1 MKKLAQIIIVL
12 LFILSGCKS
21 NDDKKADDSKKSV
34 ILSGFVENP
43 QQGHIAIESFS
54 VSTNTFVPVDTI
66 ALANNN
72 TYYHEFALGQPN
84 YFRLNFYNRQ
94 RVNLILHESNVEV
107 NVDGSAP
114 RGSVEILGS
123 PESDQLARLNLVLGE
138 FKKKENEINQHFVQA
153 STAGEHDLVEVIR
166 DQYMELQ
173 VKKTEAIKNQIIEMG
188 TSFAVLQAVNLLN
201 KDSEF
206 EFVDELTQMLRLEYP
221 EVPYIKMLADE
232 MDRLRTVAIGVIAP
246 EISLPNVDGE
256 IVNLSDLRGKYVLVD
271 FWAEWCKPCRME
283 NPNVVRMYYKFR
295 DKGFEVFGVSL
306 DRTREKWLKGIKE
319 DGLIWTQVSD
329 LKYFNSEAAR
339 TYSVSGIPF
348 AVLLDREGR
357 IIAKNLRGKN
367 LEAKLEEIFSGEENA
382 NPI

>member
-1 MKKLAQIIIVL
+1 MKKLAQLILVL
-12 LFILSGCKS
+12 LLTSLGCTTT
-21 NDDKKADDSKKSV
+21 DEKKPDNSKKIV

-72 TYYHEFALGQPN
+72 TYYHEFAFGQPN

-94 RVNLILHESNVEV
+94 SVNLILHQSNVEV

-123 PESDQLARLNLVLGE
+123 PESDQLTRLNLLLVK
-138 FKKKENEINQHFVQA
+138 FKQKENDINQRFGQA
-153 STAGEHDLVEVIR
+153 SMAGEDDLIEVIR
-166 DQYMELQ
+166 DEYMDLQ
-173 VKKTEAIKNQIIEMG
+173 VEKTEAIKNQIIKMG

-206 EFVDELTQMLRLEYP
+206 EFVDDLTQMLQVEYP
-221 EVPYIKMLADE
+221 DVPYVKMLADE
-232 MDRLRTVAIGVIAP
+232 MDRLRTVAIGMIAP

-256 IVNLSDLRGKYVLVD
+256 IVNLSDLRGRYVLVD

-283 NPNVVRMYYKFR
+283 NPNVVRMYNKYR

-306 DRTREKWLKGIKE
+306 DRTREKWLQAIKD

-339 TYSVSGIPF
+339 TYSVSAIPF

-367 LEAKLEEIFSGEENA
+367 LEAKLEEIFGREENA
-382 NPI
+382 SSF

>member
-1 MKKLAQIIIVL
+1 MKKLAQVIIVMLFTL
-12 LFILSGCKS
+12 LGCTS
-21 NDDKKADDSKKSV
+21 TDEKKPDNSKKIV

-66 ALANNN
+66 ALASNN
-72 TYYHEFALGQPN
+72 TYYHEFAFGQPN

-94 RVNLILHESNVEV
+94 NVNLILHDSNVEV

-123 PESDQLARLNLVLGE
+123 PESDQLTRLNLVLGE
-138 FKKKENEINQHFVQA
+138 FKQKENDINQRFAQA
-153 STAGEHDLVEVIR
+153 SMAGEDDLIEVIR
-166 DQYMELQ
+166 DEYMDLQ
-173 VKKTEAIKNQIIEMG
+173 VEKTEAIKKQIIEMG

-201 KDSEF
+201 KDREF
-206 EFVDELTQMLRLEYP
+206 EFVDDLTKMLEVEYP
-221 EVPYIKMLADE
+221 DVPYVKMLMDE

-256 IVNLSDLRGKYVLVD
+256 IVNLSDLRGRYVLVD

-283 NPNVVRMYYKFR
+283 NPNVVRMYNKYR

-306 DRTREKWLKGIKE
+306 DRTREKWLKGIEE

-367 LEAKLEEIFSGEENA
+367 LEAKLEEIFRGEENA

>member
-1 MKKLAQIIIVL
+1 MKKIAHIIIL
-12 LFILSGCKS
+12 IFLIYAGCTS
-21 NDDKKADDSKKSV
+21 TGEKKLDNTKKSV

-43 QQGHIAIESFS
+43 QQGHIAVESFS

-66 ALANNN
+66 ILESNN
-72 TYYHEFALGQPN
+72 TYYHEFAFEQPN

-94 RVNLILHESNVEV
+94 NVNLILNKSNVEV

-123 PESDQLARLNLVLGE
+123 PELDHLNNLNKVLGE
-138 FKKKENEINQHFVQA
+138 FNQMESDITQRFSQA
-153 STAGEHDLVEVIR
+153 SIASEHDLVEELR
-166 DQYMELQ
+166 DEYMDLQ
-173 VKKTEAIKNQIIEMG
+173 IEKTEAIKNQIIEMG

-206 EFVDELTQMLRLEYP
+206 EFVDNLTQTLQVEYP
-221 EVPYIKMLADE
+221 DVPYVKMLADE

-256 IVNLSDLRGKYVLVD
+256 IVNLSDLRGRYVLVD

-283 NPNVVRMYYKFR
+283 NPNVVRMYHKFR

-306 DRTREKWLKGIKE
+306 DRTREKWLQGIKE

-348 AVLLDREGR
+348 AVLLDKEGR

-367 LEAKLEEIFSGEENA
+367 LEAKLEEIFSSEGVA
-382 NPI
+382 SPI

>member
-1 MKKLAQIIIVL
+1 MKKLAQVIIVMLFTL
-12 LFILSGCKS
+12 LGCTS
-21 NDDKKADDSKKSV
+21 TDEKKPDNSKKIV

-54 VSTNTFVPVDTI
+54 VSTSTFVPVDTI
-66 ALANNN
+66 ALASNN
-72 TYYHEFALGQPN
+72 TYYHEFAFRQPN

-94 RVNLILHESNVEV
+94 NVNLILHDSNVEV

-123 PESDQLARLNLVLGE
+123 PESDQLTRLNLVLGE
-138 FKKKENEINQHFVQA
+138 FKQKENDINQRFAQA
-153 STAGEHDLVEVIR
+153 SMAGEDDLIEVIR
-166 DQYMELQ
+166 DQYMDLQ
-173 VKKTEAIKNQIIEMG
+173 VEKTEAIKKQIIEMG

-201 KDSEF
+201 KDREF
-206 EFVDELTQMLRLEYP
+206 EFVDDLTKMLEVEYP
-221 EVPYIKMLADE
+221 DVPYVKILMDE

-256 IVNLSDLRGKYVLVD
+256 IVNLSDLRGRYVLVD

-283 NPNVVRMYYKFR
+283 NPNVVRMYNKYR

-306 DRTREKWLKGIKE
+306 DRTREKWLKGIEE